1 MAIAVQRIKLS
12 SSRDISFNKLV
23 VSQSNVR
30 QVNAGVSIEQL
41 VESVDQCS
49 LLQGLS
55 VRAVVDADGQ
65 ETGPLEV
72 PAGGRRYRA
81 LKLLNKQRRMAK
93 MQPHLGVD
101 RDGGIAEDDK
111 TILDRAAGPQ
121 VRRVRVTG
129 ANRIELTGF
138 ADTMRDRPRACGLCG
153 EIIWWKPRS
162 FVLAKVLGCYPI
174 ARVGDRAVA

>member
-1 MAIAVQRIKLS
+1 MASAVQRIKLS

-30 QVNAGVSIEQL
+30 RVKAGVSIEQL
-41 VESVDQCS
+41 VESVAQCS
-49 LLQGLS
+49 LLQSQS
-55 VRAVVDADGQ
+55 VRAVVDTGGQ
-65 ETGPLEV
+65 ETGLFEV

-81 LKLLNKQRRMAK
+81 LELLDKQKRIAK
-93 MQPHLGVD
+93 TQPIPCVV
-101 RDGGIAEDDK
+101 RDGSIAEDDK
-111 TILDRAAGPQ
+111 TILDLADGLQ

-138 ADTMRDRPRACGLCG
+138 ADTMGDRLHACGLCG
-153 EIIWWKPRS
+153 EIISWKLRS

-174 ARVGDRAVA
+174 ARVGDRAAA

>member
-30 QVNAGVSIEQL
+30 RANAGVSIEQL
-41 VESVDQCS
+41 VENVAQCS
-49 LLQGLS
+49 LLQGPS
-55 VRAVVDADGQ
+55 VRAVVDSGGQ
-65 ETGPLEV
+65 ETGPFEV

-93 MQPHLGVD
+93 MQPIPCVV

-111 TILDRAAGPQ
+111 TILDLAAGPQ

-138 ADTMRDRPRACGLCG
+138 ADTMRDRLRACGLCG